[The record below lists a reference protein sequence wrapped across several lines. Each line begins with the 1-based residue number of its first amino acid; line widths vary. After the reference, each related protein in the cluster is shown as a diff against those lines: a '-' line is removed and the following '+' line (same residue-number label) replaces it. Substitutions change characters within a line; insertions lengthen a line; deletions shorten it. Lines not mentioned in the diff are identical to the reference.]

1 MVGENQN
8 RAVKHIINKIR
19 DEIKNRPFSLKTFKS
34 MESFLS
40 SLKINWRNIYKFQQ
54 MIENFDQERLLDEE
68 RTTIGLSEEEI
79 YEFTRRIDKK
89 LIERNSENAGKTR
102 LSSIHKAKGLEFD
115 YVFLISTDEEILPNE
130 NILE

>member
-1 MVGENQN
+1 
-8 RAVKHIINKIR
+8 
-19 DEIKNRPFSLKTFKS
+19 

-68 RTTIGLSEEEI
+68 RATIGLSEEEI
-79 YEFTRRIDKK
+79 YEFTRQIDKK
-89 LIERNSENAGKTR
+89 LIERNSEDAGKTR